1 MRAATRDQEP
11 SGSEIPIPT
20 AKTSHSG
27 LHRITR
33 RWRAP
38 TPTEWISLAV
48 FGAFGFFRFFQ
59 ALRPPQGVWQDSLDY
74 EAAAGFSLLSKTFWA
89 GARPPLAPLLW
100 KFTGTPTSFVIA
112 QTAIAV
118 LAWGFLAITVAGL
131 IPRGWRRV
139 LAMSAILAFACT
151 LPVSEWDW
159 SVLTESLSLSALALI
174 FAFSIRFVRTTNYTG
189 LLCSAAA
196 FALAR
201 DEDIWTIAIIGIV
214 ILVGALVV
222 LISERRT
229 KFRRHRQISEATAAL
244 GVSLIVLALIV
255 EIPAITSQRDVTNI
269 TDNLLVRIFPFPS
282 RVGWF
287 AEHGMPD
294 AAQVD
299 QLAASTPRTPGTAL
313 VVSPDLSSDE
323 FGSLDTWIGSNG
335 AGVYTLWLLEHP
347 GFFLTA
353 PFTKPPLTFNDA
365 SGNIAF
371 YAAPNRVSTSL
382 LDRILF
388 PGFWGEW
395 ATLALAFAFLWWR
408 LSLRRY
414 RRKGRTQVGDR
425 QVGDQRVSDRQVGDG
440 QVGTE
445 KGGSGPEIHEQGSA
459 EQVGSDRQSARRDLW
474 VFWPI
479 GVLGA
484 IGPVSMLL
492 SWQGDGQEV
501 TRHMVEG
508 AVEMRLSILLV
519 LLIAALGIRS
529 EEIPA
534 ENFASITDESSA
546 TNELEQGLI

>member
-1 MRAATRDQEP
+1 MPAATTDHDP
-11 SGSEIPIPT
+11 SGSEIPVPK
-20 AKTSHSG
+20 ARTSH
-27 LHRITR
+27 LRLRRITR

-48 FGAFGFFRFFQ
+48 FGAFGFFRFWQ
-59 ALRPPQGVWQDSLDY
+59 ALRPPQGIWEDSLDY
-74 EAAAGFSLLSKTFWA
+74 ETAGGFSLLSKTFWA

-118 LAWGFLAITVAGL
+118 VAWGFLAITVAGL
-131 IPRGWRRV
+131 IPLGWRRV
-139 LAMSAILAFACT
+139 LAISAIFAFACT
-151 LPVSEWDW
+151 LTVSEWDW
-159 SVLTESLSLSALALI
+159 SVLTESLSLSALAAI
-174 FAFSIRFVRTTNYTG
+174 FAFSIRFVRTNNYTG

-214 ILVGALVV
+214 ILAGALVV
-222 LISERRT
+222 LISERKT
-229 KFRRHRQISEATAAL
+229 KPRPHRQISEAIAAL

-255 EIPAITSQRDVTNI
+255 EVPAVTSQRDVTNI
-269 TDNLLVRIFPFPS
+269 VDDLVVRVFPFPS
-282 RVGWF
+282 RVAWF
-287 AEHGMPD
+287 AKHGMPD

-299 QLAASTPRTPGTAL
+299 ELAASTPRTPGTAL

-323 FGSLDTWIGSNG
+323 FGALDTWIGSNG

-365 SGNIAF
+365 SGDIAF
-371 YAAPNRVSTSL
+371 YAAPNRFSTSV
-382 LDRILF
+382 LDRLLF

-395 ATLALAFAFLWWR
+395 ATFALALAFLWWR
-408 LSLRRY
+408 LSSRRF
-414 RRKGRTQVGDR
+414 RRRGRAQVGD
-425 QVGDQRVSDRQVGDG
+425 
-440 QVGTE
+440 
-445 KGGSGPEIHEQGSA
+445 
-459 EQVGSDRQSARRDLW
+459 EQVGSDRRGSRRGLW

-479 GVLGA
+479 AVLGA

-534 ENFASITDESSA
+534 ENFTSITNESSA
-546 TNELEQGLI
+546 TNEQA

>member
-1 MRAATRDQEP
+1 MPAAARDHEP
-11 SGSEIPIPT
+11 SGTEIPVPK
-20 AKTSHSG
+20 ARTSHSR

-48 FGAFGFFRFFQ
+48 FGAFAFFRFWQ
-59 ALRPPQGVWQDSLDY
+59 ALRPPQGIWEDSLDY
-74 EAAAGFSLLSKTFWA
+74 ETAAGFSLLSKTFWA

-139 LAMSAILAFACT
+139 LAISAILAFACT
-151 LPVSEWDW
+151 LTVSEWDW
-159 SVLTESLSLSALALI
+159 SVLTESLSLSALAAI

-201 DEDIWTIAIIGIV
+201 DEDIWTIAIIGVV
-214 ILVGALVV
+214 ILAGALLV
-222 LISERRT
+222 LISERKT
-229 KFRRHRQISEATAAL
+229 KPRRHRQISEATAAL

-255 EIPAITSQRDVTNI
+255 EVPAITSQRDVTNI
-269 TDNLLVRIFPFPS
+269 VDNLVVRIFPFPS
-282 RVGWF
+282 RVAWF
-287 AEHGMPD
+287 GKHGMPD

-323 FGSLDTWIGSNG
+323 FGALDTWIGSNG

-365 SGNIAF
+365 SGDIAF
-371 YAAPNRVSTSL
+371 YAAPNRFSTSL
-382 LDRILF
+382 LDRLLF

-395 ATLALAFAFLWWR
+395 ATFALALAFLAWR
-408 LSLRRY
+408 LSSRRY
-414 RRKGRTQVGDR
+414 RRRARAQVGD
-425 QVGDQRVSDRQVGDG
+425 
-440 QVGTE
+440 
-445 KGGSGPEIHEQGSA
+445 
-459 EQVGSDRQSARRDLW
+459 EQVGSERQGTRRDLR

-534 ENFASITDESSA
+534 ENYASITNESSA
-546 TNELEQGLI
+546 TNEPA